1 MKKNIIVF
9 IPILAILFVF
19 TYINTISAEEKITKN
34 ECIAKVKEAADM
46 IKEKG
51 LHPTKQA
58 INDQDGPFVYKGGYV
73 FMLDDVATMLANP
86 KQPLY
91 NVRNIKD
98 SNGKKF
104 FQEMVDL
111 AKTKGEGW
119 VDYMWLKQG
128 DTEPSPRTAFVY
140 KVSGEYVILVAGMWV
155 PN

>member
-1 MKKNIIVF
+1 MKKLLIIF

-19 TYINTISAEEKITKN
+19 TYINTISAEEKATKN

-46 IKEKG
+46 IKGKG
-51 LHPTKQA
+51 LHATKQA
-58 INDQDGPFVYKGGYV
+58 INDKNGPFVYKGGYV

-86 KQPLY
+86 KHPLY
-91 NVRNIKD
+91 NVRNVTD

-128 DTEPSPRTAFVY
+128 GTEPLPRTAFVY
-140 KVSGEYVILVAGMWV
+140 KVPGEYVILCAGIYK
-155 PN
+155 